1 MGGVRLRLT
10 RLGRKKRPF
19 YRIVVADSRAR
30 RDGNHIETLGYYDP
44 LAGKDDEKRLKI
56 NPDRAKYWL
65 SVGAQP
71 SDTVQDLLFKS
82 GVLPPPPMLA
92 MMRKG
97 SPNDGSV
104 VQSLLSRPMSM
115 LKI

>member
-1 MGGVRLRLT
+1 MGVRLRLT

-19 YRIVVADSRAR
+19 YRIVVADSRER
-30 RDGNHIETLGYYDP
+30 RDGNQIETLGYYDP

-56 NPDRAKYWL
+56 NPERAKYWL

-82 GVLPPPPMLA
+82 GVLPRPPVLTMMLKSSP
-92 MMRKG
+92 RDVNVVG
-97 SPNDGSV
+97 S
-104 VQSLLSRPMSM
+104 LIARPMSM